1 MKASL
6 TPIFTIG
13 EGNRAVTQ
21 TTLADQVV
29 IEGIGVHRG
38 QPARV
43 VLHPAEANSGII
55 FLRTNLPNGRERL
68 IEARHTSVQDTQLCT
83 IIGDHT
89 GASVATIEHLMSALA
104 GLEIDN
110 VLVEVDGPEMP
121 ILDGSSRIFVEQIL
135 QVGLKR
141 LSVPRKVVRVLR
153 PVRIEMGN
161 AHAELSP
168 YDGFRLDIET
178 EAVIGRK
185 LGMGIAHFDAHRAEH
200 PHHLARHGK
209 ALQPNLED
217 LLDEDARGAIED
229 RHFRA
234 IDLDQHVVDLKTR
247 QGRHQMLDGGNAGA
261 GMIANNG
268 AELGILHRGMA
279 RLDQPL
285 TAIRQVGAQ
294 ENDTRIRFCRMK
306 NHASG
311 LTAMN
316 TNALD
321 DNLIGQRGLSHGA
334 VPFSDGEDRR
344 EARFHRSLRPCPLEE
359 GPDHP
364 GPAIR

>member
-1 MKASL
+1 MIRTLLERARPEAPIKASL

-168 YDGFRLDIET
+168 YDGFRLDIEIDFKNP
-178 EAVIGRK
+178 VIGRQTYS
-185 LGMGIAHFDAHRAEH
+185 FDFSSDRYRREISA
-200 PHHLARHGK
+200 ARTFGFMKDVEALWK
-209 ALQPNLED
+209 AGL
-217 LLDEDARGAIED
+217 ARGAS
-229 RHFRA
+229 
-234 IDLDQHVVDLKTR
+234 L
-247 QGRHQMLDGGNAGA
+247 
-261 GMIANNG
+261 
-268 AELGILHRGMA
+268 
-279 RLDQPL
+279 
-285 TAIRQVGAQ
+285 
-294 ENDTRIRFCRMK
+294 ENTV
-306 NHASG
+306 
-311 LTAMN
+311 
-316 TNALD
+316 
-321 DNLIGQRGLSHGA
+321 A
-334 VPFSDGEDRR
+334 VGEDRVVNPDGLR
-344 EARFHRSLRPCPLEE
+344 FPNEFVRHKLLDAIGDLSLAGYALQGHYKAFCPGHKLNVLMLQALFADRVNYAVTDAVRRPARARGEMVMQ
-359 GPDHP
+359 
-364 GPAIR
+364 PAAAFAPEVN

>member
-1 MKASL
+1 MEGSL

-43 VLHPAEANSGII
+43 VLHPAEANSGIT

-68 IEARHTSVQDTQLCT
+68 IEARHTSVRDTQLCT
-83 IIGDHT
+83 IIGDDT
-89 GASVATIEHLMSALA
+89 GASIATIEHLMSALA

-168 YDGFRLDIET
+168 YGGFRLDIEIDFKNP
-178 EAVIGRK
+178 VIGRQTYS
-185 LGMGIAHFDAHRAEH
+185 FDFSSDRYRREISA
-200 PHHLARHGK
+200 ARTFGFMKDVEALWK
-209 ALQPNLED
+209 AGL
-217 LLDEDARGAIED
+217 ARGAS
-229 RHFRA
+229 
-234 IDLDQHVVDLKTR
+234 L
-247 QGRHQMLDGGNAGA
+247 
-261 GMIANNG
+261 
-268 AELGILHRGMA
+268 
-279 RLDQPL
+279 
-285 TAIRQVGAQ
+285 
-294 ENDTRIRFCRMK
+294 ENTV
-306 NHASG
+306 
-311 LTAMN
+311 
-316 TNALD
+316 
-321 DNLIGQRGLSHGA
+321 A
-334 VPFSDGEDRR
+334 VGEDRVVNPEGLR
-344 EARFHRSLRPCPLEE
+344 YPNEFVRHKLLDAIGDLSLAGHALQGHYKAFCPGHKLNVMMLQALFADRVNYAVTDAVRRPARARGEMVMQ
-359 GPDHP
+359 
-364 GPAIR
+364 PAAAFAPEVN

>member
-168 YDGFRLDIET
+168 YDGFRLDIEIDFKNP
-178 EAVIGRK
+178 VIGRQTYS
-185 LGMGIAHFDAHRAEH
+185 FDFSSDRYRREISA
-200 PHHLARHGK
+200 ARTFGFMKDVEALWK
-209 ALQPNLED
+209 AGL
-217 LLDEDARGAIED
+217 ARGAS
-229 RHFRA
+229 
-234 IDLDQHVVDLKTR
+234 L
-247 QGRHQMLDGGNAGA
+247 
-261 GMIANNG
+261 
-268 AELGILHRGMA
+268 
-279 RLDQPL
+279 
-285 TAIRQVGAQ
+285 
-294 ENDTRIRFCRMK
+294 ENTV
-306 NHASG
+306 
-311 LTAMN
+311 
-316 TNALD
+316 
-321 DNLIGQRGLSHGA
+321 A
-334 VPFSDGEDRR
+334 VGEDRVVNPDGLR
-344 EARFHRSLRPCPLEE
+344 FPNEFVRHKLLDAIGDLSLAGYALQGHYKAFCPGHKLNVLMLQALFADRVNYAVTDAVRRPARARGEMVMQ
-359 GPDHP
+359 
-364 GPAIR
+364 PAAAFAPEVN

>member
-21 TTLADQVV
+21 TTLTDQVV

-168 YDGFRLDIET
+168 YDGFRLDIEIDFKNP
-178 EAVIGRK
+178 VIGRQTYS
-185 LGMGIAHFDAHRAEH
+185 FDFSSDRYRREISA
-200 PHHLARHGK
+200 ARTFGFMKDVEALWK
-209 ALQPNLED
+209 AGL
-217 LLDEDARGAIED
+217 ARGAS
-229 RHFRA
+229 
-234 IDLDQHVVDLKTR
+234 L
-247 QGRHQMLDGGNAGA
+247 
-261 GMIANNG
+261 
-268 AELGILHRGMA
+268 
-279 RLDQPL
+279 
-285 TAIRQVGAQ
+285 
-294 ENDTRIRFCRMK
+294 ENTV
-306 NHASG
+306 
-311 LTAMN
+311 
-316 TNALD
+316 
-321 DNLIGQRGLSHGA
+321 A
-334 VPFSDGEDRR
+334 VGEDRVVNPDGLR
-344 EARFHRSLRPCPLEE
+344 FPNEFVRHKLLDAIGDLSLAGYALQGHYKAFCPGHKLNVLMLQALFADRVNYAVTDAVRRPARARGEMVMQ
-359 GPDHP
+359 
-364 GPAIR
+364 PAAAFAPEVN